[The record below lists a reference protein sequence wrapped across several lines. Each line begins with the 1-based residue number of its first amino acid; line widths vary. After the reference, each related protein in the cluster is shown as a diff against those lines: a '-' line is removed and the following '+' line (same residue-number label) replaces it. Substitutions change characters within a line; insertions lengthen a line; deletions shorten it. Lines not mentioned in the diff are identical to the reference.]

1 MVSVAGSIL
10 ESRSKN
16 SNSNKATK
24 QVTVTL
30 RTNLRIVTHI
40 TAKFASEVSHRRFCY
55 INLARLTISRHL
67 TKLQRSKNEHKVTIH
82 DGFKYETG
90 D

>member
-30 RTNLRIVTHI
+30 RTKLRKLTHI
-40 TAKFASEVSHRRFCY
+40 TAKFASVVSHRRFCY
-55 INLARLTISRHL
+55 IYLAILTISRHL
-67 TKLQRSKNEHKVTIH
+67 TKK
-82 DGFKYETG
+82 
-90 D
+90 